1 MSSLFRRIRRRI
13 GRTRL
18 TGIPL
23 GRPSSIILAFIMTAV
38 MLLLFAGGVYNIMI
52 QPPVLLPTA
61 SNPIFYYYGLQE
73 QSWSESFVAILL
85 FAVGSA
91 GGFLSYRSTR
101 YAYKPREA
109 AMLLAIGI
117 ILMFLA
123 FIGCE
128 YVIWAKRGL

>member
-1 MSSLFRRIRRRI
+1 M
-13 GRTRL
+13 RL

-23 GRPSSIILAFIMTAV
+23 GKPSSIILVFIMTAA
-38 MLLLFAGGVYNIMI
+38 MLLLFAGGVYNIMM
-52 QPPVLLPTA
+52 QPPVLLPSA
-61 SNPIFYYYGLQE
+61 SNPIFYYSGLQD
-73 QSWSESFVAILL
+73 QSWSESFIAMLL

-109 AMLLAIGI
+109 AMLLAVGL

-128 YVIWAKRGL
+128 YVIYAKSGL